1 VWTAGEDSTM
11 DKVERL
17 QKMAMRMRLQS
28 LEMAL
33 IADKGGA
40 HLGGGLSAIEIFAV
54 LYGEILRLD
63 SQNPLW
69 EDRDIFL
76 TSKGH
81 CILAQL
87 PALFEKSYI
96 TKEELLSYANDGNK
110 LKGSP
115 YKPSLGLE
123 YSAGSLGL
131 ALGVGIGLAL
141 AAREDK
147 KSSHVYVLLGDG
159 ELNEGSNWEA
169 FMAGAHY
176 KLSNLTAIID
186 RNHLCYDGD
195 TEDIMAIEDLS
206 AKFKSFNWH
215 TISCDGHNISAL
227 LNAFEHKACDKP
239 NVIIAH
245 TIKGKGVSF
254 MENKREWHHGLLSKS
269 QYEQAVL
276 DIKNMENI

>member
-1 VWTAGEDSTM
+1 MNTI
-11 DKVERL
+11 ERL
-17 QKMAMRMRLQS
+17 QKMAIRMRLQA

-54 LYGEILRLD
+54 LYGEILHLD
-63 SQNPLW
+63 PKNPLW
-69 EDRDIFL
+69 AERDLFL

-87 PALFEKSYI
+87 PALAELGYI
-96 TKEELLSYANDGNK
+96 TKEELLTFSDDGSRI
-110 LKGSP
+110 KGSP
-115 YKPSLGLE
+115 YLPSLGLE
-123 YSAGSLGL
+123 YPAGSLGL

-147 KSSHVYVLLGDG
+147 KNSHIYVLLGDG

-176 KLSNLTAIID
+176 KLANLTAIID

-206 AKFKSFNWH
+206 AKLKSFNWH
-215 TISCDGHNISAL
+215 SIKCNGHNISAL
-227 LNAFEHKACDKP
+227 LKAFEQRAPDKP
-239 NVIIAH
+239 NVIIAD

-254 MENKREWHHGLLSKS
+254 MENKREWHHSRLTQA
-269 QYEQAVL
+269 QYEQAIIEV
-276 DIKNMENI
+276 KNMVNI